1 MCDVPGSTGW
11 CCREEGGAV
20 ATSREEAR
28 LVGLRVEPRPKG
40 RGLTTSRVV
49 FSGLSTRVE
58 RTGVTLREGVSMV
71 AAAAAA
77 ATAAV
82 AVAVAAA
89 RVAAVMASATFSGVA
104 TRSAAVAASEEA
116 AATLAASA
124 ASVGGAPP
132 S

>member
-89 RVAAVMASATFSGVA
+89 RRRCSCGCGS
-104 TRSAAVAASEEA
+104 REA
-116 AATLAASA
+116 RAAASA
-124 ASVGGAPP
+124 LLRTSATW
-132 S
+132 